1 MDDLC
6 KDLKPHYM
14 KKSKHDFNFDDLNK
28 SNVFVEGE
36 MKDEIALYLKHDCLS
51 LVEIMITFR

>member
-1 MDDLC
+1 
-6 KDLKPHYM
+6 M